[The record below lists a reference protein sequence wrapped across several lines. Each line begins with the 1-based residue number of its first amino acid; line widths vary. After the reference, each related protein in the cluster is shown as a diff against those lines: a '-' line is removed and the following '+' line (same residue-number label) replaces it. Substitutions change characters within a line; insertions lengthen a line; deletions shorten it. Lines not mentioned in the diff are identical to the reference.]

1 MSQEVEIA
9 IILCLDLLRAATHT
23 RMSCQRFTPSLQALV
38 LALAQK
44 SFLDKDTPPEE
55 MIRGLL
61 DCMPMGA
68 KTVTV
73 LGADSVK
80 ALADGGAPS
89 LTTRV

>member
-1 MSQEVEIA
+1 
-9 IILCLDLLRAATHT
+9 
-23 RMSCQRFTPSLQALV
+23 MSCQRFTPSLQALV

-89 LTTRV
+89 LTEHVFGAAPTMAGVRYDGAR

>member
-1 MSQEVEIA
+1 MSQE
-9 IILCLDLLRAATHT
+9 
-23 RMSCQRFTPSLQALV
+23 
-38 LALAQK
+38 K

-80 ALADGGAPS
+80 ALADGETQESKPDAFKDVYTVDETKWQMPAALKAKYGA
-89 LTTRV
+89 